1 MKKSIIV
8 AIVTLAIIFLLNFHL
23 VFTIKPF
30 FTHPNATIDGCSID
44 PMHAFWQTVFTK
56 IRES

>member
-30 FTHPNATIDGCSID
+30 DSQVNTTVDGCSAD
-44 PMHAFWQTVFTK
+44 PMHVLWETVLLK
-56 IRES
+56 